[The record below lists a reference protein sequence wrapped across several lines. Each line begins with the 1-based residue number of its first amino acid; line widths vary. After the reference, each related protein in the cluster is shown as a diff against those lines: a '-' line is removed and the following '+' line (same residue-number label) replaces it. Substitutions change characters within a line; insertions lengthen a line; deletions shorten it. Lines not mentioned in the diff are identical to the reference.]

1 METTLFID
9 TYDKPFVYI
18 DDRKIF
24 LDCTYD
30 GDYQAHRKI
39 VVRKGIKPSIIANSI
54 ANTFLVPID
63 SDFVKCIMQV
73 INQFL

>member
-1 METTLFID
+1 METTIFID

-18 DDRKIF
+18 DDRKMF

-30 GDYQAHRKI
+30 GDYHAHRKLT
-39 VVRKGIKPSIIANSI
+39 VRKGMNRDVIANSI

-63 SDFVKCIMQV
+63 NQFVKCIMQV